1 MTDADDA
8 MDARA
13 PIIRILVGRPTV
25 DELAA
30 TQAVIAALL
39 TEQSA
44 FGAARVLP
52 PVDHWSLAAREP
64 RTPVYPG
71 PGAWSTSRGQR
82 GG

>member
-52 PVDHWSLAAREP
+52 PVDNWSLAAREP

-71 PGAWSTSRGQR
+71 PGAWSTAHSQR